1 MRFLCLAY
9 GDEKDWLALTE
20 EQQKALLA
28 QDQVIVARGDLV
40 SVLGPPTTVR
50 AWDGTPSLTSSPV
63 ATSTAPLVGFS
74 LIEAASLE
82 EVVALVAGT
91 PCAVAGGAIEI
102 RQLSG
107 HSPPV

>member
-9 GDEKDWLALTE
+9 GAEKDWLALSE
-20 EQQKALLA
+20 EQQNKLLA

-50 AWDGTPSLTSSPV
+50 AWDGTPSLTYSPV

-74 LIEAASLE
+74 LIEAASLD
-82 EVVALVAGT
+82 EVIALVAGT

-102 RQLSG
+102 RQLNDD
-107 HSPPV
+107 PPAG

>member
-9 GDEKDWLALTE
+9 GDEKDWLALTD
-20 EQQKALLA
+20 EQRQALLA

-50 AWDGTPSLTSSPV
+50 AWDGTPSLTDSPV
-63 ATSTAPLVGFS
+63 ATSSAPLVGFS
-74 LIEAASLE
+74 LIEAGSLE

-102 RQLSG
+102 RQLS
-107 HSPPV
+107 HASPPV